1 MRHKVTRELSAQHTE
16 AVSAV
21 RREAAAAA
29 ACQAAAAAAREAAA
43 MDIARVSAAAWEAAV
58 AREVVAA
65 REAAAEREEAAATAA
80 ARARLK
86 TPEAFDVQACNL
98 RFMALHQFVEL
109 ARRGAGKPKPWRI
122 TLRRAFLVNDLLS
135 EFGKRKGGAAV
146 PIVFTCHRIHSHMN
160 PL

>member
-58 AREVVAA
+58 AREVVA

-98 RFMALHQFVEL
+98 RFMALRQFVEL

-146 PIVFTCHRIHSHMN
+146 PIVFTCHRMN

>member
-58 AREVVAA
+58 A